1 MPKLDYRLGLDVGAN
16 SLGWCVYGLDTS
28 GEPCRIVRM
37 GSRVFADGR
46 DPKSLA
52 SLAATRRQARQSRR
66 RRDRVLKRRQRL
78 MEGLVR
84 YGLMPESNEAR
95 KALQALDPYELRAK
109 GLDQSLTPYEF
120 GRALY
125 HLARKR
131 GFRSSR
137 KDAGNPEDERETGMV
152 KEAIHRLREQIV
164 GAGCRTAGEYLARQH
179 AERRPV
185 RARRSSDGQYVL
197 YLQRDMVA
205 EEFKLLWEAQRSFH
219 PELLTT
225 QAHDY
230 LLDTLLFQR
239 KLLQVMPGR
248 CLFDPDDY
256 RAPLCSPL
264 QQRFRILQELN
275 NLRLIEGP
283 EQRPLTLAERNL
295 LADRLTRNQKLTFAA
310 LRKAIGHGPRSPARF
325 NLESEKRKDL
335 KGDLV
340 SAQLARPE
348 CIGETWFQWPQDR
361 QEALALLV
369 ARTDQRDELVA
380 ALTGQ
385 EWKLTLDQA
394 DAISRCRMPDD
405 YGSLG
410 HNALQRI
417 VPELEREVVTY
428 DVAVQRAG
436 YMHHSQL
443 HTGEFFQR
451 LPYYGQVLRGYTSP
465 ADKAQDPDERQ
476 YGKLPN
482 PTVHI
487 GLNQIR
493 QLINALIKRYGH
505 PREIVIELAREFGVS
520 GERRRE
526 MIRLQAENQARN
538 ERYDAQL
545 ARLGQRP
552 TRENRLKLRL
562 WEELGKEDAL
572 DRYCVYSGKR
582 LSFASLFSDE
592 VEIDHIL
599 PFSRSL
605 HDGVGNKILCTRQ
618 ANRDK
623 GSRTPYDAFGQ
634 MPAGYDWQAIMA
646 RVERT
651 FAASTNPSVR
661 AKARLFREDA
671 LEAFLG
677 EKDFLDR
684 HLTDTAYLGRAAKQY
699 LSYICHKD
707 HVWVSSGK
715 LTGMLRGK
723 WGLNSLLS
731 DDARKNRNDHRHH
744 ALDAAVVGV
753 CSRSLIMRMSRA
765 AHAAEI
771 HGENRLLERL
781 ALPWPG
787 FREDLRD
794 TLQKIIVSHKPDHSR
809 EGRLHND
816 TNYGW
821 RGEADRR
828 GVPLVGRRVPIE
840 TIETLAHLEG
850 ISSEPLRQQLQALIA
865 PLTSKKEIRNA
876 IGAFSKATGIR
887 RYLKEERLSVIPIA
901 DRRTSV
907 PYRYVKGDGNY
918 CYDIILRADGRWDV
932 DIVSVHAANNDPH
945 FDVNARQARDG
956 APVAMRLCKGD
967 LLALEIDGS
976 VTIWRVALFSTNGV
990 ALCSHFEGNVDARD
1004 RDSNDPFKYVRKSP
1018 EPLRKAKARLVG
1030 VDILGYVNDPGFR
1043 T

>member
-16 SLGWCVYGLDTS
+16 SLGWCVYELDAS

-52 SLAATRRQARQSRR
+52 SLAATRRQARQARR
-66 RRDRVLKRRQRL
+66 RRDRVLKRRHRL

-84 YGLMPESNEAR
+84 FGLMPVDSDAR
-95 KALQALDPYELRAK
+95 KALQALDPYELRAR
-109 GLDQSLTPYEF
+109 GLDQPLTPDEL

-137 KDAGNPEDERETGMV
+137 KDAGNPEDERETGKV
-152 KEAIHRLREQIV
+152 KEAIQRLREQIEA
-164 GAGCRTAGEYLARQH
+164 AGCRTAGEYLARQH
-179 AERRPV
+179 AERHPV
-185 RARRSSDGQYVL
+185 RARRSQDGQYVL

-205 EEFKLLWEAQRSFH
+205 EEFELLWASQRRFH
-219 PELLTT
+219 PGLLTDE
-225 QAHDY
+225 AHDY
-230 LLDTLLFQR
+230 LRDTLLFQR
-239 KLLQVMPGR
+239 KLLPVMPGR
-248 CLFDPDDY
+248 CLFDPGDY

-275 NLRLIEGP
+275 NLRLIEGKD
-283 EQRPLTLAERNL
+283 QRPLTLEERDL
-295 LADRLTRNQKLTFAA
+295 VAGMLTRTPKMTFAA

-340 SAQLARPE
+340 SVQLTRPE
-348 CIGETWFQWPQDR
+348 CIGEAWFQWPLER

-369 ARTDQRDELVA
+369 ARIDQRDELVA
-380 ALTGQ
+380 ILTGP
-385 EWKLTLDQA
+385 EWNLSGEQA
-394 DAISRCRMPDD
+394 DAVSRCRMPDEF
-405 YGSLG
+405 GSLG
-410 HNALQRI
+410 RTALQRI

-436 YMHHSQL
+436 YTHHSQL

-451 LPYYGQVLRGYTSP
+451 LPYYGEVLLGYTAP
-465 ADKAQDPDERQ
+465 ADKAKDPDERR

-493 QLINALIKRYGH
+493 QLVNALIRRYGH
-505 PREIVIELAREFGVS
+505 PRQIVIELAREFGVS

-526 MIRLQAENQARN
+526 IMREQADNQARN

-545 ARLGQRP
+545 ERLGQRAS
-552 TRENRLKLRL
+552 RENRLKLRL
-562 WEELGKEDAL
+562 WEELGKDDAL

-582 LSFASLFSDE
+582 LSMASLFSDE
-592 VEIDHIL
+592 IEIDHIL

-605 HDGVGNKILCTRQ
+605 HDGIGNKILCTRQ

-623 GSRTPYDAFGQ
+623 GNRTPHDAFGHS
-634 MPAGYDWQAIMA
+634 PPGYDWQAILA

-651 FAASTNPSVR
+651 FGASANPGVR
-661 AKARLFREDA
+661 GKARLFRADA
-671 LEAFLG
+671 LETFLG
-677 EKDFLDR
+677 DKDFLDR
-684 HLTDTAYLGRAAKQY
+684 HLTDTAYVGRAARQY
-699 LSYICHKD
+699 LSYVCHKD
-707 HVWVSSGK
+707 QVWVSSGK

-723 WGLNSLLS
+723 WGLNALLS
-731 DDARKNRNDHRHH
+731 DDARKNRHDHRHH
-744 ALDAAVVGV
+744 ALDAAVIGV
-753 CSRSLIMRMSRA
+753 CSRALIMRMSRA
-765 AHAAEI
+765 AQAAEA

-781 ALPWPG
+781 DLPWPG
-787 FREDLRD
+787 FREDLRE
-794 TLQKIIVSHKPDHSR
+794 TLHKIVVSHKPDHSR

-821 RGEADRR
+821 RGAPDRR
-828 GVPLVGRRVPIE
+828 GVPLVGRKVPLENITGE
-840 TIETLAHLEG
+840 SELDGIADGHLRERLRDLIQGITDKKALREALA
-850 ISSEPLRQQLQALIA
+850 
-865 PLTSKKEIRNA
+865 T
-876 IGAFSKATGIR
+876 FSAQTGIR
-887 RYLKEERLSVIPIA
+887 RFTKTERLAVIPIN
-901 DRRTSV
+901 DRRTGA

-918 CYDIILRADGRWDV
+918 SYDIQQGADGRWGGTV
-932 DIVSVHAANNDPH
+932 ISYYEAAH
-945 FDVNARQARDG
+945 RSNAEEGLDRQL
-956 APVAMRLCKGD
+956 VMRLRKDDMVLVEHEEGTR
-967 LLALEIDGS
+967 LL
-976 VTIWRVALFSTNGV
+976 RVVKFSAGAINF
-990 ALCSHFEGNVDARD
+990 AEHHEGNVAARNSD
-1004 RDSNDPFKYVRKSP
+1004 KQDPFKLFQAAPSR
-1018 EPLRKAKARLVG
+1018 LQALKARVVG

-1043 T
+1043 W